1 MRSYWV
7 LYICVLILWFYNN
20 YISLPRDRDVSAS
33 GGTYYNIYRRMFP
46 SSFKKLVLRRG
57 RLSGVRWMIVAPDNN
72 NLRLLRR
79 TLRTLLL
86 VHHECLMLMN
96 NKTLTLSGAGAALS
110 PEFSKNIL
118 H

>member
-1 MRSYWV
+1 MLSH
-7 LYICVLILWFYNN
+7 LEL
-20 YISLPRDRDVSAS
+20 
-33 GGTYYNIYRRMFP
+33 YRRMLQ
-46 SSFKKLVLRRG
+46 SSFKKLVFKRG

-86 VHHECLMLMN
+86 VHHESLMLMN
-96 NKTLTLSGAGAALS
+96 NKTKLTLTGTGAAQPAPC
-110 PEFSKNIL
+110 PEFSPNIS

>member
-1 MRSYWV
+1 MYAFFV
-7 LYICVLILWFYNN
+7 VVALLNIINICLKMEMLSPLEEV
-20 YISLPRDRDVSAS
+20 
-33 GGTYYNIYRRMFP
+33 YRRMFEP
-46 SSFKKLVLRRG
+46 SFKKFVLRRG

-96 NKTLTLSGAGAALS
+96 NKTVTLSGAGAALS

>member
-1 MRSYWV
+1 MYAFFV
-7 LYICVLILWFYNN
+7 VVALLNIIITNICLEMEMLSPLEV
-20 YISLPRDRDVSAS
+20 
-33 GGTYYNIYRRMFP
+33 YRRMFEP
-46 SSFKKLVLRRG
+46 SFKKLVLRRG

>member
-1 MRSYWV
+1 MEMLSPLEVYW
-7 LYICVLILWFYNN
+7 
-20 YISLPRDRDVSAS
+20 
-33 GGTYYNIYRRMFP
+33 RMFE

-57 RLSGVRWMIVAPDNN
+57 RLNGVRWMIVAPDNN

-96 NKTLTLSGAGAALS
+96 NKTLTLSGAGAAQQTRPLS
-110 PEFSKNIL
+110 RIL
-118 H
+118 